1 MKRPSRT
8 ALVLFAAGSATLA
21 GLAFAQ
27 KSPLHKDS
35 HEASILRGSVV
46 FNRYCVTCHGPFG
59 EGNGRAARLH
69 NPPPANLRTSDKNDA
84 YIELIVRKGGE
95 AIGRSPAMPPWQDEL
110 TDEQVRD
117 LVVFVRSIN
126 VNSLCPEGGACAN
139 PGK

>member
-1 MKRPSRT
+1 M
-8 ALVLFAAGSATLA
+8 
-21 GLAFAQ
+21 
-27 KSPLHKDS
+27 
-35 HEASILRGSVV
+35 LRGSVV

-110 TDEQVRD
+110 TDEQVHD
-117 LVVFVRSIN
+117 LVAFVRAIN
-126 VNSLCPEGGACAN
+126 VNSLCGKGGQVPPGSVPLPACGD
-139 PGK
+139 PRK